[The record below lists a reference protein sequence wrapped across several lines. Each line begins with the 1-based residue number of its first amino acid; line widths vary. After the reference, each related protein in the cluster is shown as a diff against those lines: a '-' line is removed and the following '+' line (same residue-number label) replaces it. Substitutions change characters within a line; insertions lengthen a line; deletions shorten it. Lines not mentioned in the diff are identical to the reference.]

1 MKAKTLA
8 NQLSEL
14 RTNPIRPGAE
24 DVEAMANRV
33 VALDLMYDAA
43 RRDNPANTLHGHYTG
58 LWNVL
63 IRF

>member
-1 MKAKTLA
+1 MRAKSLA
-8 NQLSEL
+8 KQLSEL

-33 VALDLMYDAA
+33 VALDLMYHAA
-43 RRDNPANTLHGHYTG
+43 RRDDPANTLHGRYTG